1 LLIKT
6 LVPDPDWYLAGSG
19 SGLIGSGSGL
29 VGSESGLVGS
39 KSETFTFTSVFKDIK
54 SKRSHE
60 KVEIKVFL
68 VFLTFFAC

>member
-1 LLIKT
+1 MLIKT
-6 LVPDPDWYLAGSG
+6 LVPDPDWYLAESRSVLIGSG

-29 VGSESGLVGS
+29 IGSES
-39 KSETFTFTSVFKDIK
+39 ETFTSVFKDIK

-60 KVEIKVFL
+60 KVEIKGFF